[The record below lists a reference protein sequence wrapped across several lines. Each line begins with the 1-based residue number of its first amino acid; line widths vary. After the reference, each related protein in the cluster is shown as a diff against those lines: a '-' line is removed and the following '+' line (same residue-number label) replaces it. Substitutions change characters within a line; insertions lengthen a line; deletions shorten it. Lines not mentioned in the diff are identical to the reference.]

1 MRRGSRAGRRSG
13 PAGLRAR
20 SGTRTLRLAGLHRH
34 LDELHTLAGQCAL
47 HDVVGAH
54 RDATAG
60 DDDVGIRHDLLQRG
74 QELRIRVPDGCA
86 DLRGQGSERMPE
98 GLGKTDSLEHHA
110 PQLFEKRRFAIGFVV
125 LLTPN
130 SPADDQA
137 GQLQAGELTLSGT
150 GARRSDELIG
160 LEASVGLAEE
170 HAENPLLRSRKER
183 ICQTLATRTGALRH
197 AQYGHDRAQYGHA
210 CQLIRLKPEG

>member
-1 MRRGSRAGRRSG
+1 MTQS
-13 PAGLRAR
+13 
-20 SGTRTLRLAGLHRH
+20 
-34 LDELHTLAGQCAL
+34 
-47 HDVVGAH
+47 
-54 RDATAG
+54 
-60 DDDVGIRHDLLQRG
+60 
-74 QELRIRVPDGCA
+74 
-86 DLRGQGSERMPE
+86 
-98 GLGKTDSLEHHA
+98 
-110 PQLFEKRRFAIGFVV
+110 RRFALLAERDINKETFVEPWPEAGLIV
-125 LLTPN
+125 
-130 SPADDQA
+130 

-160 LEASVGLAEE
+160 IEASVGLAEE